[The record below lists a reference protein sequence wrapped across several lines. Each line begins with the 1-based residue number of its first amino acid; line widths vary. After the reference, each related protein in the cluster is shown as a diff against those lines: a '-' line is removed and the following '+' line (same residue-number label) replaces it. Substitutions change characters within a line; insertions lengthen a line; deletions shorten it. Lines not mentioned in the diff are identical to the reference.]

1 MEAAYGGIT
10 ARSFQGR
17 FLTFHLTTKSSWEI
31 RRWSGVKSSDD
42 PHEHSVLAQ
51 RAASEGPRLG

>member
-1 MEAAYGGIT
+1 MEVAYGGIT

-42 PHEHSVLAQ
+42 PHERSTHVYVSHT
-51 RAASEGPRLG
+51 